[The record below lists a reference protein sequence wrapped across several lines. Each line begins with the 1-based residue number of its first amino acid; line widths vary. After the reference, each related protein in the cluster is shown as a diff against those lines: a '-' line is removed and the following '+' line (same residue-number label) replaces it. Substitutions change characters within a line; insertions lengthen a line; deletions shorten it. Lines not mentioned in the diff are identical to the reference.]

1 MIISVSDHI
10 NLAMKTAERKLNSFT
25 YPVFVNAKNERPD
38 LIASS
43 VIICLDSRTFLIT
56 ASHVLDQ
63 ISNAN
68 SPFYIATEGEFVA
81 LEGQFIRSVNSYK
94 DNYDIAF
101 IELDKEFVNR
111 NGINSLREEYLMIN
125 KHFELVHLSLIHGY
139 PCSKNKQGKALN
151 GGTKFQ
157 SYAFTYC
164 GKVDKSFNEWD
175 KYEKLS
181 SVHTCMNY
189 GKARDINGEIITP
202 PSPRGIS
209 GGGLWL
215 VPNSFSPTNV
225 YLEGIFIEYY
235 QKDSISFSTKIRWI
249 VDFIRNNV

>member
-10 NLAMKTAERKLNSFT
+10 ILVMNTVQEKLNSFT

-43 VIICLDSRTFLIT
+43 VVICLDSRIFLIT

-68 SPFYIATEGEFVA
+68 SPFYIATEGKFVA
-81 LEGQFIRSVNSYK
+81 LEGQFIRSVNENR
-94 DNYDIAF
+94 DNFDIAF
-101 IELDKEFVNR
+101 IELDKEFVNKNR
-111 NGINSLREEYLMIN
+111 INFVREKYLMIN
-125 KHFELVHLSLIHGY
+125 KKFEQVHLSLIHGY

-157 SYAFTYC
+157 SYAYSYS
-164 GKVDKSFNEWD
+164 GKVDKSFNRWE
-175 KYEKLS
+175 KFEKLP
-181 SVHTCMNY
+181 SVHTCMKY
-189 GKARDINGEIITP
+189 GKAKDIHGKIITP
-202 PSPRGIS
+202 PSPMGIS

-235 QKDSISFSTKIRWI
+235 RRDNISFSTKISWI
-249 VDFIRNNV
+249 VDFIRNNS